1 MGMNERIKQLAE
13 QAGLKIEDGAEWVF
27 VVHKDFFEKFSA
39 LVRADEREQLRS
51 RTPHEQQLMDGQASL
66 LKGKTE

>member
-1 MGMNERIKQLAE
+1 MNKQIEKIYQQVIDEDCANPLYRFAE
-13 QAGLKIEDGAEWVF
+13 
-27 VVHKDFFEKFSA
+27 

-66 LKGKTE
+66 LRRRTE